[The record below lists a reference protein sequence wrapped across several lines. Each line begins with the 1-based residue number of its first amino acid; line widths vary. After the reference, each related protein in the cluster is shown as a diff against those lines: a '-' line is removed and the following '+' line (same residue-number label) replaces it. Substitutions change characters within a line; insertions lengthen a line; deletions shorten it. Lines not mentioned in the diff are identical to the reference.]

1 MRPDRFQA
9 FVLEQLGAHPAVA
22 QAAPLQETGE
32 SRYPYG
38 VAVKLTAG
46 GEFRW
51 QITAESAPGDR
62 YSEPEQPVEGD
73 PAPGVEAPKAAG
85 PYGLADADAFMAHV
99 LAAAGCREFR
109 TVQRRDGS
117 LAITCQNRARLYLRS
132 IPVPAPARR

>member
-22 QAAPLQETGE
+22 QAAPLAETGE
-32 SRYPYG
+32 TRYPYG

-73 PAPGVEAPKAAG
+73 PAPGVQAPAVSG

-99 LAAAGCREFR
+99 LTAGRSAELR
-109 TVQRRDGS
+109 AVQRRDGG
-117 LAITCQNRARLYLRS
+117 LTVTCHNRARLYLRALP
-132 IPVPAPARR
+132 IPAQR